1 MSDCRAIDPLVTRF
15 VDGDLEADGRAAV
28 TAHLERCPVCRSRVA
43 AEESVRALLRERRTS
58 LAGPCAPQGLRAA
71 CAAHVLTERRDPV
84 TVQRSAPPA
93 AWRRHLAPFA
103 AAAALLLVVGGA
115 FLYQATERSSRLLAA
130 ELATDHMKCQ
140 AMNAVLG
147 LAHTP
152 HVVEQ
157 SMASGFGWQ
166 MRVPAARDLELVGSR
181 PCLYARGKI
190 AHIMYRHRG
199 EPVSLY
205 MLPRTEHAET
215 VVGALGYE
223 CAIWSEHD
231 RTYVLVAR
239 EPRAEIERLAGV
251 MQAALR

>member
-1 MSDCRAIDPLVTRF
+1 MAEAVGAPGGG
-15 VDGDLEADGRAAV
+15 GDAR
-28 TAHLERCPVCRSRVA
+28 
-43 AEESVRALLRERRTS
+43 
-58 LAGPCAPQGLRAA
+58 
-71 CAAHVLTERRDPV
+71 
-84 TVQRSAPPA
+84 
-93 AWRRHLAPFA
+93 
-103 AAAALLLVVGGA
+103 LVVGGA

-130 ELATDHMKCQ
+130 ELATDHMKCL
-140 AMNAVLG
+140 AMNADVVG
-147 LAHTP
+147 LAHPP

-205 MLPRTEHAET
+205 MLPKTEHPEAL
-215 VVGALGYE
+215 VGALGHE
-223 CAIWSEHD
+223 CAIWSEQD

-239 EPRAEIERLAGV
+239 ESRNEIERLAGV